1 MLARDMLKQ
10 IWWVVIALF
19 CAAAPKR
26 FAFNAFNRLI
36 FASLYRVAPYVL
48 NALVIG
54 VRGHRVGFRLFW
66 RWKYGP
72 WLSRAVLVGLPGLSK
87 RRLAIMFPSIAPIA
101 PQFALGGLDDRD
113 PVNREPRF

>member
-48 NALVIG
+48 NALVITKPETVSAG
-54 VRGHRVGFRLFW
+54 IVWDFVCSGDGNM
-66 RWKYGP
+66 
-72 WLSRAVLVGLPGLSK
+72 VLGS
-87 RRLAIMFPSIAPIA
+87 LAPSS
-101 PQFALGGLDDRD
+101 
-113 PVNREPRF
+113 